1 MAAEAE
7 RTMSAIDDG
16 RRGEIDRGAD
26 LELGERTGLGAG
38 RGPEGGG
45 RRLWPWLLALV
56 VAAAVA
62 AGWWLLRER
71 EGEPAATTVVTPAPP
86 PAPEPAA
93 EEPVEEEPLPPLDA
107 SDRFVAAAV
116 RRLSSRPELAR
127 YLATEGLLRRFAAA
141 VDAVSRGE
149 SPRPNLPELIAG
161 GGYRTSV
168 AGGARFPDPESHRR
182 YDMLTEVFVSID
194 TAGAARLYRRLR
206 PLLDE
211 AYRDLGYPE
220 GDFDAT
226 LGAAIDHLLAAPVPP
241 PAPELVPAGVL
252 GYAYADP
259 RLEGLT
265 AAQKHLLRTGP
276 RNQRRIQAK
285 LLDLRGALGI

>member
-1 MAAEAE
+1 
-7 RTMSAIDDG
+7 MSASDD
-16 RRGEIDRGAD
+16 RWRESERGTE
-26 LELGERTGLGAG
+26 LELGERPGLSG
-38 RGPEGGG
+38 RQGPEGGR
-45 RRLWPWLLALV
+45 RRLWPWLLVLVV
-56 VAAAVA
+56 VAAA

-71 EGEPAATTVVTPAPP
+71 AREPAAPQVTATP
-86 PAPEPAA
+86 PAPVTEPAA
-93 EEPVEEEPLPPLDA
+93 EEPVEEPPLPPLDA
-107 SDRFVAAAV
+107 SDRFVAEAV

-127 YLATEGLLRRFAAA
+127 YLATEGLVRRFAAA

-149 SPRPNLPELIAG
+149 SPRPNLPELIPG

-168 AGGARFPDPESHRR
+168 AGGTLLPDPASHRR

-194 TAGAARLYRRLR
+194 TAGAVRLYRRLR

-211 AYRDLGYPE
+211 AYRDLGYPD

-241 PAPELVPAGVL
+241 PAPELVPAGVQ

-259 RLEGLT
+259 RLESLT